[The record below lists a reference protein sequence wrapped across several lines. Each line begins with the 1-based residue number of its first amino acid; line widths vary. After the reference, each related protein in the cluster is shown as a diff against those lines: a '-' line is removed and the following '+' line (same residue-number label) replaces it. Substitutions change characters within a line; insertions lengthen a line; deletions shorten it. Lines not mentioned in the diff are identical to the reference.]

1 MIKPKKSTLEKIC
14 WANTEKFEDAEFV
27 IVGIP
32 DESQSHALRKGT
44 EEAPYRIRQISNERD
59 SFERSGKIS
68 LGRPFTGN
76 AKKVYDLGNITRVEI
91 DETFD
96 KITSS
101 SKIPISIGGDH
112 SITRQIIHSM
122 ANKLE
127 KISLVYFDAHPD
139 FVSSTTNYY
148 GSVVNDVI
156 QSIDVDSSIQIGI
169 RTPEQEELD
178 NINKYSLQVITPIDI
193 QEQGIK
199 KITESVLN
207 KIGKNVYVSF
217 DMDCIDPAFAPGVSV
232 PVPMGLNSID
242 AMYILKAIASKGI
255 VGMDIMEVCPSF
267 DVKDRTS
274 HLASRIISEVIY
286 SSGEKQ

>member
-1 MIKPKKSTLEKIC
+1 MEKIC
-14 WANTEKFEDAEFV
+14 WANTENFDDAEFV

-44 EEAPYRIRQISNERD
+44 EEAPFKIRQISNLRD
-59 SFERSGKIS
+59 SFERDGKIS
-68 LGRPFTGN
+68 LGRPFQGSE
-76 AKKVYDLGNITRVEI
+76 KKVHDIGNINRSQIEN
-91 DETFD
+91 FYD
-96 KITSS
+96 KISAS

-112 SITRQIIHSM
+112 SISRQIINALAKRHG
-122 ANKLE
+122 

-148 GSVVNDVI
+148 GSVINDVLLNI
-156 QSIDVDSSIQIGI
+156 KIDSSIQIGI

-178 NINKYSLQVITPIDI
+178 NIKKYNLDVITPFDI
-193 QEQGIK
+193 RELGIK
-199 KITESVLN
+199 QVTNSVLHGLGD
-207 KIGKNVYVSF
+207 KVYVSF
-217 DMDCIDPAFAPGVSV
+217 DMDCIDPAYAPGVSV

-242 AMYILKAIASKGI
+242 AIYLLKEISKKGI
-255 VGMDIMEVCPSF
+255 IGMDIMEVCPSF

-286 SSGEKQ
+286 SSGGT

>member
-1 MIKPKKSTLEKIC
+1 MEKIC
-14 WANTEKFEDAEFV
+14 WANTENFDDAEFV

-44 EEAPYRIRQISNERD
+44 EEAPFKIRQISNLRD
-59 SFERSGKIS
+59 SFERDGKIS
-68 LGRPFTGN
+68 LGRPFQGSE
-76 AKKVYDLGNITRVEI
+76 KKVHDIGNINRSQIEN
-91 DETFD
+91 FYD
-96 KITSS
+96 KISAS

-112 SITRQIIHSM
+112 SISRQIINALAKRHG
-122 ANKLE
+122 

-148 GSVVNDVI
+148 GSVINDVLLNI
-156 QSIDVDSSIQIGI
+156 KIGSSVQIGI

-178 NINKYSLQVITPIDI
+178 NIKKYNLDVITPFDI
-193 QEQGIK
+193 RELGIK
-199 KITESVLN
+199 QVTNSVLHGLGD
-207 KIGKNVYVSF
+207 KVYVSF
-217 DMDCIDPAFAPGVSV
+217 DMDCIDPAYAPGVSV

-242 AMYILKAIASKGI
+242 AIYLLKEISKKGI
-255 VGMDIMEVCPSF
+255 IGMDIMEVCPSF

-286 SSGEKQ
+286 SSGGT

>member
-1 MIKPKKSTLEKIC
+1 MEKIC
-14 WANTEKFEDAEFV
+14 WANTDNFDEAEFV

-44 EEAPYRIRQISNERD
+44 EEAPFKIRQISNLRD
-59 SFERSGKIS
+59 SFERDGKFS
-68 LGRPFTGN
+68 LGRPFQGSE
-76 AKKVYDLGNITRVEI
+76 KKVHDFGNISRSQIENI
-91 DETFD
+91 YD
-96 KITSS
+96 KISTS

-112 SITRQIIHSM
+112 SISRQIIN
-122 ANKLE
+122 ALAKKYG

-148 GSVVNDVI
+148 GSVVNDVLSNI
-156 QSIDVDSSIQIGI
+156 EIDSSVQIGI

-178 NINKYSLQVITPIDI
+178 NIKKFNLKVITPFDI
-193 QEQGIK
+193 SEQGIK
-199 KITESVLN
+199 QVTNSVLN
-207 KIGKNVYVSF
+207 RLGDKVYVSF
-217 DMDCIDPAFAPGVSV
+217 DMDCIDPAYAPGVSV

-242 AMYILKAIASKGI
+242 AVYLLKEIAKKGI

-274 HLASRIISEVIY
+274 HLASRIISEMLY
-286 SSGEKQ
+286 SSGGT